1 MENVNFWVEIIISII
16 TGLVAAIPLVIKLV
30 DVIQKAHKEKNWRAV
45 VQLVLTLMK
54 EAEQNYTNGA
64 DKKQYVISSIKAME
78 KSLQYDIDEEAIGE
92 LIDAVADATKR
103 INTK

>member
-1 MENVNFWVEIIISII
+1 MEVWTTIIIPIV
-16 TGLVAAIPLVIKLV
+16 TGLAAAIPLVIKLV
-30 DVIQKAHKEKNWRAV
+30 DTIRKAHKEKNWQAV
-45 VQLVLTLMK
+45 VQIVLALMK

-64 DKKQYVISSIKAME
+64 DKKQYVMSSIKAME

-92 LIDAVADATKR
+92 LIDAIVAATKK

>member
-1 MENVNFWVEIIISII
+1 MENVNFWVEIIVALL
-16 TGLVAAIPLVIKLV
+16 TGLVTALPLVIKLV

-54 EAEQNYTNGA
+54 EAEQNYTSGA